1 MEGHATSFEGRCRE
15 VAYQM
20 HEDRS
25 SALPSRINIAARG
38 IVGLSMVAVLI
49 VTHPDIIDYSAC
61 WYMLFN
67 QSIMGLSVG
76 IVITFFFHWWK
87 RSYHL
92 RPFSRDDIKAVSMV
106 TFESEDGP
114 VVWEH
119 FARAKDKGWQAPE
132 ESETTWI
139 IKAVVAVI
147 LACIVSLVFL
157 VTVYLD
163 SPCIPV
169 AMICAGVMPQVPIL
183 LDRFLGFRLFL
194 ADVSKKKIP
203 GVPPFY
209 ALYEDGVLLV
219 NGQHY
224 PAKKIHEAELKNLED
239 DESDGDGGQELE
251 EQPLR
256 TTTSLALSCRVP
268 CRANKVVLTLPVP
281 RGQVEAARHIVDWF
295 MSAEK
300 ERK

>member
-1 MEGHATSFEGRCRE
+1 
-15 VAYQM
+15 M

-25 SALPSRINIAARG
+25 SALPSRLNIAARG
-38 IVGLSMVAVLI
+38 IVGLTMVAVMI
-49 VTHPDIIDYSAC
+49 VSHPDIIDYTEC

-67 QSIMGLSVG
+67 QSLMGLSVG
-76 IVITFFFHWWK
+76 IVITLLFHWWK

-92 RPFSRDDIKAVSMV
+92 RLFSRDDVKAVSMV
-106 TFESEDGP
+106 TFESEEGP
-114 VVWEH
+114 VMWEH
-119 FARAKDKGWQAPE
+119 FTSAKDKGWQAPE

-139 IKAVVAVI
+139 LKAVVGVI
-147 LACIVSLVFL
+147 LACIVSLILL

-169 AMICAGVMPQVPIL
+169 AMVCAGVLPQVPIL

-194 ADVSKKKIP
+194 EDISKKKVP

-219 NGQHY
+219 NGQYY
-224 PAKKIHEAELKNLED
+224 PAKKIHEAELKNLEG
-239 DESDGDGGQELE
+239 ESDGDGGQELE

-256 TTTSLALSCRVP
+256 TTASLVLSCKVP

-281 RGQVEAARHIVDWF
+281 RGQVEAARRMVDWF
-295 MSAEK
+295 SSDK